1 MPYDARRDPLA
12 PTQARNPMS
21 AERQPDL
28 ARTVFQLLLIG
39 GLVAGVAWIVSPFVA
54 ASAWAATMVV
64 ATWPLLVR
72 VQALVGGRRW
82 LAVAVMT
89 FALIVIL
96 VLPLYLGI
104 STIVDN
110 IDTITSSSRALVA
123 FAGSPPPAWVESLPF
138 VGSTI
143 AEHWRALSAQGVAGL
158 AEKVAPYIK
167 IITAWLLSE
176 VGNLGVLLL
185 QFLLA
190 IGIASI
196 LYAKGETAVA
206 GARRFARRVGGEQTE
221 SALVLAGQAVR
232 AVALG
237 IGVTALVQSVLGGI
251 GLAVAGIP
259 FAGALTAVIFVFCVA
274 QLGPALIL
282 LPAIIWL
289 YWQGDSFW
297 ATALLVWSLPI
308 VTLDNFLRPML
319 IKAGADLPILLILP
333 GVIGG
338 LITFGVIG
346 LFLGP
351 VLLAVGYTL
360 LIEWVKDGEAPP

>member
-1 MPYDARRDPLA
+1 
-12 PTQARNPMS
+12 MS
-21 AERQPDL
+21 ADRSPDL
-28 ARTVFQLLLIG
+28 ARTVFQLLLIT

-54 ASAWAATMVV
+54 AGAWAATMVV

-72 VQALVGGRRW
+72 AQGLLGGRRW

-89 FALIVIL
+89 FALIVMLI
-96 VLPLYLGI
+96 LPLYLGI

-110 IDTITSSSRALVA
+110 LDTITSGSRALVA
-123 FAGSPPPAWVESLPF
+123 FAGSPPPTWVESIPM
-138 VGSTI
+138 VGSTV
-143 AEHWRALSAQGVAGL
+143 AEHWRELASQGGAGL
-158 AEKVAPYIK
+158 AERVAPYVRG
-167 IITAWLLSE
+167 TTTWLLAE
-176 VGNLGVLLL
+176 VGNVGALML

-190 IGIASI
+190 IGIASL
-196 LYAKGETAVA
+196 LYANGEAAAA
-206 GARRFARRVGGEQTE
+206 GLRRFARRVGGEQTE

-237 IGVTALVQSVLGGI
+237 VGVTALVQSVLAGI

-259 FAGALTAVIFVFCVA
+259 YAGALTAVIFVLCVA
-274 QLGPALIL
+274 QLGPTIIL
-282 LPAIIWL
+282 LPAIAWL
-289 YWQGDSFW
+289 YWQGDTLW
-297 ATALLVWSLPI
+297 ATLLLVWSLPI

-360 LIEWVKDGEAPP
+360 LVRWVKDGELAS